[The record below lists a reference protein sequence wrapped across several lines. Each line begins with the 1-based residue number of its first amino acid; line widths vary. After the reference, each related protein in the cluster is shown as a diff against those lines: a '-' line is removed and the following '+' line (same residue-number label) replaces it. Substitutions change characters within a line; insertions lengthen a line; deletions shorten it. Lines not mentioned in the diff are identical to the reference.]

1 MNNKMI
7 IETEESKEL
16 NRHAEDIKEICH
28 KTITTL
34 EGDDYSLGTIGKLKQ
49 AFKVLDGSPVTTKM
63 DSQHWQKL
71 LDMTHDLREH
81 IYKYTSFISMIQIRY
96 TSESANIENLDKVI
110 QKANLQ
116 ITNEKIGELTDNPIK
131 DMEKILNES

>member
-1 MNNKMI
+1 MKKE

-16 NRHAEDIKEICH
+16 NRHAEDIKEICY
-28 KTITTL
+28 KTITNL
-34 EGDDYSLGTIGKLKQ
+34 EGDDYTLGTVGKLKQ
-49 AFKVLDGSPVTTKM
+49 AFKVLDTCPITTKM

-96 TSESANIENLDKVI
+96 TSNNANIENLDKTI
-110 QKANLQ
+110 QKANLE
-116 ITNEKIGELTDNPIK
+116 ITKAVLPAYNKKDGE
-131 DMEKILNES
+131 

>member
-1 MNNKMI
+1 MKPI

-28 KTITTL
+28 KTIVSL
-34 EGDDYSLGTIGKLKQ
+34 EGDDYSLGTVGKLKQ
-49 AFKVLDGSPVTTKM
+49 AFKVLDTCPITTKM

-96 TSESANIENLDKVI
+96 TSNNANIENLDKVI
-110 QKANLQ
+110 QKANLNIQ
-116 ITNEKIGELTDNPIK
+116 KYTGLPVDNKKDGE
-131 DMEKILNES
+131 